1 MLLSRLVRHARLRQL
16 QLLLALRDCGSVVRA
31 AQQLDISQSAA
42 TQALAELE
50 RVLDARLFER
60 HARGLRPTP
69 AGQALTDAA
78 RGIMSELEDVAEA
91 LAALRLGA
99 SAALRLGAI
108 PSAAHSMLAPLLAR
122 FYLGHPRVHVDV
134 QEGEGARLLALLL
147 GGALDAVFCR
157 QPAPLSEQLAF
168 RPLLADAAVFIV
180 APGHALAR
188 ARRVRL
194 GQLAGARWVLPTSS
208 IAVRDVFERV
218 VLAGLPQAHWFPV
231 STLSLPVL
239 KSLLP
244 WCHAASCRPW
254 ARAGR
259 RTAWACWTWRSIRR
273 CWRWRRWAWPIRARP
288 CRRCWARCW
297 RLAAMPGRRAR
308 RMTSPRADDAGC
320 RCVVPGG
327 APYWRMKSIT
337 TPSGAR
343 WRYSTRTAAP

>member
-1 MLLSRLVRHARLRQL
+1 MRASTVPPEGRMLLSRLVRHARLRQL

-78 RGIMSELEDVAEA
+78 RGIMSELEDVAET

-108 PSAAHSMLAPLLAR
+108 PSAAHSMLPPLLAR

-134 QEGEGARLLALLL
+134 QEREGARLLALLL

-157 QPAPLSEQLAF
+157 QPASLSESLAF
-168 RPLLADAAVFIV
+168 RPLLADAAVFV
-180 APGHALAR
+180 AAPGHPLAR
-188 ARRVRL
+188 ARRVGL

-239 KSLLP
+239 KSLLAQP
-244 WCHAASCRPW
+244 GAVTLVP
-254 ARAGR
+254 
-259 RTAWACWTWRSIRR
+259 RSILP
-273 CWRWRRWAWPIRARP
+273 ALGAGGLAHGVGVLDMVLDPAALALAPLGVAYARQ
-288 CRRCWARCW
+288 
-297 RLAAMPGRRAR
+297 AMPALLGEMLA
-308 RMTSPRADDAGC
+308 PCGDAGLVAGPDGLVAC
-320 RCVVPGG
+320 G
-327 APYWRMKSIT
+327 
-337 TPSGAR
+337 
-343 WRYSTRTAAP
+343 